1 MEMFIYIVV
10 SKSITNLKGVKD
22 MVKINGQFKC
32 ERREEEELGRDVV
45 FVL

>member
-1 MEMFIYIVV
+1 
-10 SKSITNLKGVKD
+10 

-45 FVL
+45 FVLQWGNMN